1 MTEEAEDT
9 EVLDLSGAK
18 HDLWLVKVPKG
29 LATKWLNAPE
39 DGAVGKLRLT
49 KNGGRTDVTYTM
61 DPTLEQTEIPG
72 TKAVPSQH
80 KFVLQGVGQQN
91 LAVFSLSSRAPK
103 VGEKRSVEGRI
114 VQRVDC
120 RPVISD
126 KYMQLKK
133 AQMIDACR
141 PNRTTRQLA
150 SAVKSVYKPVAI
162 TEEEKADR
170 LRKKEQGKKIRMEK
184 EELQQKLFEA
194 FEKHQYYSIKD
205 LRNITLQ
212 PTSFLS
218 EVLREIGVYSQ
229 HPDHRNM
236 WELKEE
242 YRHHK
247 TD

>member
-1 MTEEAEDT
+1 MAKES
-9 EVLDLSGAK
+9 EVDDLDLSGAK

-39 DGAVGKLRLT
+39 DCPVGKLRFSKT
-49 KNGGRTDVTYTM
+49 GGRTDVTYTM
-61 DPTLEQTEIPG
+61 EQTLQQIEIPG
-72 TKAVPSQH
+72 TRAVPSQH
-80 KFVLQGVGQQN
+80 KFILQGVGSQN
-91 LAVFSLSSRAPK
+91 LAVFSTSNKSPK
-103 VGEKRSVEGRI
+103 VGEKRSIEGRI
-114 VQRVDC
+114 VQKVDC
-120 RPVISD
+120 RPVISNN
-126 KYMQLKK
+126 YMQLKK

-141 PNRTTRQLA
+141 PTRTSIQLK
-150 SAVKSVYKPVAI
+150 SAVKSVYKPVSI
-162 TEEEKADR
+162 TEEEKADK

-247 TD
+247 S